1 MKLPE
6 WMTARYEDGQIKG
19 CTYGSLEYWHEKGHE
34 LLKNNEVWSITKIWG
49 EACAMSAFF
58 GFAYSWGDGGIIFA
72 KIGLGILATIY
83 AAEEVGA
90 TAYSIKQKWVMRHDV
105 LGPVDVP
112 PGHIGADSRKP

>member
-72 KIGLGILATIY
+72 KDRIGHLGDDICGGGSRSNCLFDKTKVGD
-83 AAEEVGA
+83 AA
-90 TAYSIKQKWVMRHDV
+90 
-105 LGPVDVP
+105 
-112 PGHIGADSRKP
+112 